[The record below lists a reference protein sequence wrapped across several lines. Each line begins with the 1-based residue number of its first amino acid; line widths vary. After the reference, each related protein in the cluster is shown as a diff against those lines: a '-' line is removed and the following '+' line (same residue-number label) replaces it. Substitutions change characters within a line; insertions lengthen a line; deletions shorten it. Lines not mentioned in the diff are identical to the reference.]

1 MAGPTLNDVELDDME
16 NGLSH
21 QSKEILACLRDNL
34 KNYMETPSDAL
45 FWTEEVVKRLLIMDE
60 FQNTLMAKI
69 WRPLADYDK
78 AE

>member
-1 MAGPTLNDVELDDME
+1 MASPTLNDVELDDME

-21 QSKEILACLRDNL
+21 QSKEILAYLRDNL